1 MFLTAGHEEGAEDM
15 TPFNGRQD
23 HKSLYRQLMAGL
35 YDAMLVTDPNG
46 HVIELNPRA
55 MEYFLYNQEEVW
67 DKPVATLIPGVTAR
81 MIERIRK
88 GLDDARHIMLDARCQ
103 RRDGSS
109 FAAEVTISV
118 IDLINSGDLV
128 FTVRNTERRRKQWQ
142 AMRSMANAFANS
154 QSACFVCDNDRVFR
168 AVNRAF
174 LEMFDLHCEEAALG
188 LTFEELMPDEPLPS
202 LFGRVLAGEQVS
214 YRIVAETDTEEVTE
228 VEIQMMPDMQGK
240 DKILGVVGSI
250 LHV

>member
-1 MFLTAGHEEGAEDM
+1 M

-35 YDAMLVTDPNG
+35 YDAILVTDPNG

-55 MEYFLYNQEEVW
+55 MEYFLYSHDDVW
-67 DKPVATLIPGVTAR
+67 DKPVATLIPGVTAH

-128 FTVRNTERRRKQWQ
+128 FTVRDTERRRKQWQ
-142 AMRSMANAFANS
+142 MLRSTANAFANA
-154 QSACFVCDNDRVFR
+154 QSACFVCDRDRIFR

-174 LEMFDLHCEEAALG
+174 LEMFDVGGEEEALG
-188 LTFEELMPDEPLPS
+188 RAFEELMPDEPLPS
-202 LFGRVLAGEQVS
+202 FFNRALAGEQVS
-214 YRIVAETDTEEVTE
+214 YRLEADTDTQDVTE
-228 VEIQMMPDMQGK
+228 VEIQMAPDLQGK
-240 DKILGVVGSI
+240 DKVLGVVGSI
-250 LHV
+250 LRV